1 MNDNKQF
8 NDLYA
13 FVQVAKLGSFSKAA
27 QALNVQPSAL
37 SHRISDLEGRLKIK
51 LLNRTTRAVSTTE
64 AGQQLLERI
73 APLFS
78 GIQQELGA
86 LVDFTHEMRGK
97 IRINCPERPA
107 YELIYPRLSGFFAD
121 NPDMEL
127 EIFIN
132 NRYCDIVAERFDFGV
147 RSGKDVA
154 GDMVAVPISAPNQMA
169 LVASPVYLARFGA
182 PKALKELA
190 KHRCAVIS
198 FNPEYRLSEWEFMEN
213 KQLVKIRV
221 PESLVFNSTLLVKQA
236 ALDGLAVA
244 WLPQSWVQAALE
256 AGKLVEIL
264 PQTAI
269 TYPPMYLYYPQNRH
283 KTAAMAALIAALRVA
298 GA

>member
-1 MNDNKQF
+1 M
-8 NDLYA
+8 
-13 FVQVAKLGSFSKAA
+13 
-27 QALNVQPSAL
+27 
-37 SHRISDLEGRLKIK
+37 
-51 LLNRTTRAVSTTE
+51 
-64 AGQQLLERI
+64 
-73 APLFS
+73 
-78 GIQQELGA
+78 
-86 LVDFTHEMRGK
+86 
-97 IRINCPERPA
+97 
-107 YELIYPRLSGFFAD
+107 
-121 NPDMEL
+121 
-127 EIFIN
+127 
-132 NRYCDIVAERFDFGV
+132 AERFDFGV
-147 RSGKDVA
+147 RSGKDLA

-236 ALDGLAVA
+236 TLDGLAVA
-244 WLPQSWVQAALE
+244 WLPQSWVQTALE

-283 KTAAMAALIAALRVA
+283 KTAAMTALISALRMA
-298 GA
+298 WA